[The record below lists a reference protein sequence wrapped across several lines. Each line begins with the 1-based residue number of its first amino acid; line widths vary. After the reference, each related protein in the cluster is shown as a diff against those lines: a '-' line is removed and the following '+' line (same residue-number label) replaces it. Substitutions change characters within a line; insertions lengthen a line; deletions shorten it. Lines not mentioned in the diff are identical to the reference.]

1 MTELPCIGNEPI
13 VKRTVDR
20 DGFHAKGVAEKR
32 VEKILDD
39 IDGQNGIENHAFL
52 FVVSPR
58 NATIRKREIEQAHDH
73 KVHAYKINVAANSR
87 EKFVLGKDKYQI
99 SDDGDNEGKLQI
111 RNRLRDAL
119 A

>member
-1 MTELPCIGNEPI
+1 MEIERKFLVKKLPES
-13 VKRTVDR
+13 
-20 DGFHAKGVAEKR
+20 
-32 VEKILDD
+32 L
-39 IDGQNGIENHAFL
+39 GQYK
-52 FVVSPR
+52 
-58 NATIRKREIEQAHDH
+58 KREIEQAHDH
-73 KVHAYKINVAANSR
+73 KIHAYKINVAANSR